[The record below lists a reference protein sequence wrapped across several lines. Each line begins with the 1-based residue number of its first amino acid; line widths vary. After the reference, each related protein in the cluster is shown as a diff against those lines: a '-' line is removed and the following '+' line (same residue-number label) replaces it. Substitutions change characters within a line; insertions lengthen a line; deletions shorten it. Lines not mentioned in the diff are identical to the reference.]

1 MSDSLLSSPAA
12 WAALAAGVGG
22 LAYAVMRPTESSA
35 APTARSQGARSQSAG
50 GTQDAGSPNGARP
63 VKKAKRKSK
72 AKKSRSKSVT
82 TSADPAAPPSPPSPP
97 SPYAAFVKAQMP
109 GFMKRGFS
117 SPDAMKAIGKLW
129 QAKK

>member
-50 GTQDAGSPNGARP
+50 GMQDAGSPNGARP
-63 VKKAKRKSK
+63 AKKAKRKSK
-72 AKKSRSKSVT
+72 AKKSRSKSAT
-82 TSADPAAPPSPPSPP
+82 TSADPAAPP